1 MLLLTTLL
9 SQKTWSRNLWPCF
22 WPVAPFDPS
31 TACRTLNE
39 QEILLSS
46 GNLKCEISVV
56 GKPWSR
62 LPRTNLVNLR
72 RRGGPHA
79 RQQRW
84 NLQSNHAWELSA
96 DAAACHSQLGAVQIG
111 RPRLHCWERGGHW
124 IQQIPLV
131 RSAIVSTKSWP
142 YKGDTLLI
150 TQKQLGPSLI
160 SGNSLT
166 CIRRP
171 YMRDLLYP
179 KSASDHCKTFCIL
192 RANRRLYIWT
202 APPISPSWFVEV
214 TTQTKNWAFTDL
226 SAHQTINWHN
236 KHIWSV
242 VMAGIIAWS
251 SELQQEES
259 F

>member
-160 SGNSLT
+160 SGNALHV
-166 CIRRP
+166 
-171 YMRDLLYP
+171 DLICGIYCTPNL
-179 KSASDHCKTFCIL
+179 L
-192 RANRRLYIWT
+192 
-202 APPISPSWFVEV
+202 V
-214 TTQTKNWAFTDL
+214 TTASHFAYWGRIADFTYGRL
-226 SAHQTINWHN
+226 LLARHHGSWRSRPRQRIGRSR
-236 KHIWSV
+236 I
-242 VMAGIIAWS
+242 
-251 SELQQEES
+251 
-259 F
+259 